1 MSYQVI
7 RFFTDLQDNEHPYG
21 VGDIYPRTGLTVT
34 EERIKELSGSENKQM
49 RPLIKEVKEEKVT
62 EDNTEK
68 NLYTKTEINRMSTA
82 DLQKLASEN
91 GIENSYSKNGSELK
105 KILIEFYQL

>member
-7 RFFTDLQDNEHPYG
+7 RFFTDLQDNEHPYS

-49 RPLIKEVKEEKVT
+49 RPLIKEVKEEKPT
-62 EDNTEK
+62 EDNIEK
-68 NLYTKTEINRMSTA
+68 GLYTKTEINRMSTA
-82 DLQKLASEN
+82 DLQKLANEN